1 MYLSVVVFS
10 SFLFIILYFACIR
23 KTVRIHQINFPMG
36 KKKIRNRVHK
46 GFPLLNKIITQFS
59 LKRISTPKKYAKSA
73 VLITGDG
80 E

>member
-1 MYLSVVVFS
+1 
-10 SFLFIILYFACIR
+10 
-23 KTVRIHQINFPMG
+23 MG

-59 LKRISTPKKYAKSA
+59 LKRISTPKKCAKSA